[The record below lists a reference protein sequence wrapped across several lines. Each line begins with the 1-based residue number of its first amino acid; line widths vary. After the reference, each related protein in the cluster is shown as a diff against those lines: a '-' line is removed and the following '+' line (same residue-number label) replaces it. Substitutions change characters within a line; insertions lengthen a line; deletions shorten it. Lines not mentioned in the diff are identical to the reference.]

1 MPGKTQVKNSKA
13 LQPLGN
19 KPTKKKVVK
28 SSKKESKTET
38 FIRIA
43 EPRVKAVLRSLRI
56 LGNCSNRN
64 NYEYNTEQVD
74 SMFESITQALLDTES
89 KFTKSKSEQESFSF

>member
-1 MPGKTQVKNSKA
+1 MVKTQ
-13 LQPLGN
+13 PE
-19 KPTKKKVVK
+19 KKVILKLPKKEV
-28 SSKKESKTET
+28 SSKKESKTDT

-64 NYEYNTEQVD
+64 NYEYTQEQVN
-74 SMFESITQALLDTES
+74 SMFENITQALMDIEN
-89 KFTKSKSEQESFSF
+89 KFTKSKTEQEAFKF

>member
-1 MPGKTQVKNSKA
+1 MPTPKKEDKKKE
-13 LQPLGN
+13 QP
-19 KPTKKKVVK
+19 KKVV
-28 SSKKESKTET
+28 SSKKESKVDT

-43 EPRVKAVLRSLRI
+43 EPRVKSVLRSLRI

-64 NYEYNTEQVD
+64 NYEYSSEQVD
-74 SMFESITQALLDTES
+74 SMFEKITQMLMDIES